1 MQTLNTRPRTKF
13 AILYIFFILITH
25 LCELNTGHF
34 SEGAVL
40 SGWGQGH
47 VVNKSVKYIGGG
59 SEGVTEL
66 VHEYSEL
73 GGKLANLVLN
83 TGLEYVKEN

>member
-1 MQTLNTRPRTKF
+1 M
-13 AILYIFFILITH
+13 YIFSILFIH
-25 LCELNTGHF
+25 LCELNAGHF

-40 SGWGQGH
+40 RGWGQGH

-59 SEGVTEL
+59 SGGVTEL
-66 VHEYSEL
+66 VHEHSEL
-73 GGKLANLVLN
+73 GGKLTHLVLN